1 MEQTTRAMNAEKG
14 EIRIIQMMV
23 GGWTGSLEL
32 ADANYYKYIA
42 WINNKVVLYSTGSS
56 IQYPVINLNGK
67 EYEKECINMYN

>member
-1 MEQTTRAMNAEKG
+1 MG
-14 EIRIIQMMV
+14 DEIRIIQLMV

-56 IQYPVINLNGK
+56 IQYPVINHNGK
-67 EYEKECINMYN
+67 EYDKECIYMYN